1 VFTGAKQNRVH
12 CRSAE
17 GRRRIV
23 AEIVRVLKGERG
35 PGGPAPRASGAPP
48 ASSGAPFLPRPG
60 AAPPAKARARTPRS
74 SSWPSNVYTA
84 WVVRACGL
92 HGGGA
97 ARGANTPRMRERS
110 RRAPRRPGAP
120 RGRLS
125 GRGAARQVR
134 AFVDLV
140 GSLLHATE
148 RGAAGRGGRGAGAP
162 GLSGEVVRAMRE
174 AGVVGALTAA
184 LKLVDLDH
192 PKARGCYTLPYTLPA
207 SPYALGR
214 AAQPDGPRSCA

>member
-1 VFTGAKQNRVH
+1 
-12 CRSAE
+12 
-17 GRRRIV
+17 
-23 AEIVRVLKGERG
+23 
-35 PGGPAPRASGAPP
+35 
-48 ASSGAPFLPRPG
+48 
-60 AAPPAKARARTPRS
+60 
-74 SSWPSNVYTA
+74 
-84 WVVRACGL
+84 
-92 HGGGA
+92 
-97 ARGANTPRMRERS
+97 
-110 RRAPRRPGAP
+110 
-120 RGRLS
+120 
-125 GRGAARQVR
+125 
-134 AFVDLV
+134 VDLV

-214 AAQPDGPRSCA
+214 AAPPDGPRSCA